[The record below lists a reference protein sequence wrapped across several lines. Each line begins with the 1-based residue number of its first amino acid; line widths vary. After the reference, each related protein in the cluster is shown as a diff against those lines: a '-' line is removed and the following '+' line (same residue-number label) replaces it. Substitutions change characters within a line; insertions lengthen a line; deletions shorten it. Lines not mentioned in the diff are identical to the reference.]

1 MASRKPNKPRT
12 HLGSST
18 SGQPGTLVSGGSVA
32 EPDATTD
39 AIPLVSAKASRAH
52 GSPTPAAGSDK
63 SRTVPEDDAE
73 ASEIPRVSGKNPLR
87 NASQTAGGAAA
98 SSSKRTVATGPASAP
113 RKTNVPKKPASKEH
127 RRAQTR
133 AQLSGALKAPKISDH
148 SKEIRDAKAAKKQ
161 EVSGEP
167 VPARTFSGKL
177 IVWAVVGLA
186 LLAFLFPTVGTFIKQ
201 RAEIQ
206 ALRES
211 IAEKTVEQD
220 QLKQEIARW
229 SDPEYI
235 KQQARDRINLVM
247 PGERK
252 YMVIGATGQDAN
264 VPENQ
269 SPNEVR
275 TDLPWA
281 DALWDTV
288 KRAATD

>member
-12 HLGSST
+12 HLGST
-18 SGQPGTLVSGGSVA
+18 HAGQQEHQATRPTGA
-32 EPDATTD
+32 EPELTTD
-39 AIPLVSAKASRAH
+39 AIPVVSEKASK
-52 GSPTPAAGSDK
+52 TPSAQANK
-63 SRTVPEDDAE
+63 SRSVPESDAE
-73 ASEIPRVSGKNPLR
+73 TSEIPRVSGNQHPG
-87 NASQTAGGAAA
+87 NATRTVGGAAA
-98 SSSKRTVATGPASAP
+98 SSSSKKTEAKGPASAQ
-113 RKTNVPKKPASKEH
+113 RKTNVAKKPVSKEH
-127 RRAQTR
+127 RRAHTR

-211 IAEKTVEQD
+211 IAEKTVEQE
-220 QLKQEIARW
+220 QLKQEVARW

-252 YMVIGATGQDAN
+252 YMVIGATGEDAN